1 MARSKSGALGA
12 LKKLRDE
19 QDKLAAREAELKAEA
34 ASELGKVMLDC
45 GAETL
50 EPAQL
55 RRLMAS
61 IHQLGIEESLKRLV
75 STPKA
80 A

>member
-19 QDKLAAREAELKAEA
+19 QDKLAAREAELKAQA
-34 ASELGKVMLDC
+34 AIELGQVMLDC
-45 GAETL
+45 GAEAI

-55 RRLMAS
+55 RRLMMSVQA
-61 IHQLGIEESLKRLV
+61 LGLEETMKRM
-75 STPKA
+75 A

>member
-19 QDKLAAREAELKAEA
+19 QDKLAAREAELKADA
-34 ASELGKVMLDC
+34 ANELGKVMLDC
-45 GAETL
+45 GAEAI

-55 RRLMAS
+55 RRLMS
-61 IHQLGIEESLKRLV
+61 SVRQLGIEESFKRLA
-75 STPKA
+75 STSKA

>member
-19 QDKLAAREAELKAEA
+19 KDKLAAREAELKAQA
-34 ASELGKVMLDC
+34 ANELGQVMLDC
-45 GAETL
+45 GAEAID
-50 EPAQL
+50 PAQL
-55 RRLMAS
+55 RRLMMSVQA
-61 IHQLGIEESLKRLV
+61 LGLEETMKRM
-75 STPKA
+75 A